1 MLTPTSKHLS
11 EIKIDYKRIDLLRI
25 AAQQKSFSVTTDML
39 KRLEGVDS
47 AGQLL
52 FFCENSVCG
61 FLDLLV
67 CPPSTSTAVASQ
79 PPSSPAP
86 SSAGRK
92 NPKRKIEED
101 IKLTSAA
108 DDKCSHCNCKMLRV
122 VDPERP
128 DGKRVLECMRST
140 CLASIKFTDLPVG
153 TIVGKESLKAKSSY
167 NCLARYYPKSRYT
180 PTPDQ
185 QGTDD
190 QEQRRRG
197 MKKDHQ
203 MVFESSV
210 RGIFVGVPGQEAK
223 ALVLV

>member
-25 AAQQKSFSVTTDML
+25 AAQQKSFRVTPDML

-47 AGQLL
+47 A
-52 FFCENSVCG
+52 
-61 FLDLLV
+61 DLLV

-86 SSAGRK
+86 SSAVRK

-180 PTPDQ
+180 PTPDE

-190 QEQRRRG
+190 QEQRRCG

-210 RGIFVGVPGQEAK
+210 RGIFVDVPGQEAK
-223 ALVLV
+223 ARFLG